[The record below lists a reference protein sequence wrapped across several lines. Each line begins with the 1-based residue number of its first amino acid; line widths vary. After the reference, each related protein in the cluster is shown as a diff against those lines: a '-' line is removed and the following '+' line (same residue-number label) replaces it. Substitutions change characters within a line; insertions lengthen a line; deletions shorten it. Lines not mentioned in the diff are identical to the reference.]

1 MSCFALL
8 PYWLEQAHGA
18 APIVAG
24 LAFIPIAVGIGATS
38 RRGGRL
44 SDAGR
49 TMFSTAVGMGLAAT
63 GFALAAVSAHLD
75 AWWLLL
81 TGLLVLGL
89 GNGYFS
95 SPNTAAAIRAAPRDA
110 LGSAAAFLSTARNA
124 GVIIGLSV
132 TGAVYTATVHGST
145 AAADS
150 VATGIFAVAAV
161 ACVVVA
167 ALTARAYRVRA

>member
-1 MSCFALL
+1 
-8 PYWLEQAHGA
+8 
-18 APIVAG
+18 
-24 LAFIPIAVGIGATS
+24 
-38 RRGGRL
+38 
-44 SDAGR
+44 
-49 TMFSTAVGMGLAAT
+49 
-63 GFALAAVSAHLD
+63 VSAHLD

-95 SPNTAAAIRAAPRDA
+95 SPNTAAAIRVAPRDA

-161 ACVVVA
+161 ACLVVA